1 MKAKKY
7 VLAMA
12 IVFGLG
18 MFASCSTSST
28 AEEDELYDELS
39 IDKDE
44 IKLGDT

>member
-18 MFASCSTSST
+18 MFASCETSST
-28 AEEDELYDELS
+28 VEEDELYELS
-39 IDKDE
+39 IEKEE
-44 IKLGDT
+44 IKNEDT

>member
-18 MFASCSTSST
+18 MFTSCSTSST
-28 AEEDELYDELS
+28 AEEDELYEVG

-44 IKLGDT
+44 IKNEDT

>member
-18 MFASCSTSST
+18 MFASCSTDST
-28 AEEDELYDELS
+28 AQEDELYELS

-44 IKLGDT
+44 IKNEDT